1 MYVCVPVLQ
10 MFRISL
16 LLSLVHKLPCIDRK
30 KTKSTPSLLPPVRI
44 MLIRRSAKNSIWFY
58 GLFIIPMIA
67 QTLPRDLF
75 IEHPLT
81 LSNKKLSWTKVFAV
95 PSVEPPVKGVEIN
108 KKHRR
113 PGAFG
118 SVKYLL
124 LYLEEAAVRTVCTEL
139 RTYVRMYVCMYV
151 MLYVCML
158 YVSPPLSSFKWA
170 PGVFCTYFYNH
181 ARRLRLEKLL
191 CLELSRS
198 SNGFLKPLLD
208 PGGGFTS
215 ETAARRFSE
224 VKRPLRNRFGSETA
238 TNL

>member
-1 MYVCVPVLQ
+1 
-10 MFRISL
+10 
-16 LLSLVHKLPCIDRK
+16 
-30 KTKSTPSLLPPVRI
+30 
-44 MLIRRSAKNSIWFY
+44 
-58 GLFIIPMIA
+58 
-67 QTLPRDLF
+67 
-75 IEHPLT
+75 
-81 LSNKKLSWTKVFAV
+81 
-95 PSVEPPVKGVEIN
+95 
-108 KKHRR
+108 
-113 PGAFG
+113 
-118 SVKYLL
+118 
-124 LYLEEAAVRTVCTEL
+124 
-139 RTYVRMYVCMYV
+139 MYV